1 MSGNKSQ
8 LIREMHRR
16 EVLAALRLSPHLT
29 RAALAMQL
37 GVTRAT
43 AAQLVNDLVAEG
55 LARETGM
62 LSARGQQG
70 GRPGTAVAL
79 DGAGGFALGVE
90 IGVDRLRSALLDLE
104 GRVVGQDWVS
114 AEHDARVGNQSPA
127 VICDLIVER
136 SATLLPA
143 TQGKGFGVVGVA
155 VPGFTNRLGV
165 VVSAPLIGWSNVP
178 LHGLLSS
185 RLAAPVLVANDANL
199 SAWGEAYFG
208 GVVPPGVQG
217 ESGDQ
222 SGAKEHSPPV
232 AGFPAP
238 SREAHNL
245 LFVLLEAGV
254 GGGLLSEGMILAGA
268 DGLGCEI
275 GHLRLDRW
283 SGPAESDAKI
293 ESRLGRGGILK
304 TASAALRMPLDW
316 TRFLYL
322 VASGDPAAHKVA
334 VEESRLLASL
344 LADLTFLFNPDR
356 IVLGGSVSS
365 LFALNLTEIGT
376 MLGRYL
382 VAEFRRP
389 ELGVSLFGSACCVLG
404 AAAAAHDML
413 LNKLAGQTGS
423 PVRLSAKQAMPW
435 ESA

>member
-1 MSGNKSQ
+1 
-8 LIREMHRR
+8 MHRR
-16 EVLAALRLSPHLT
+16 KVLAALRLSPHLT

-43 AAQLVNDLVAEG
+43 AAQLVNGLVAEG

-62 LSARGQQG
+62 LSARGRQG
-70 GRPGTAVAL
+70 GRPGTAIAL

-90 IGVDRLRSALLDLE
+90 IGVDRLRLALLDLE
-104 GRVVGQDWVS
+104 GTIVGQDWVS
-114 AEHDARVGNQSPA
+114 AEHDGRVGNQDPD
-127 VICDLIVER
+127 VMCDLIVER
-136 SATLLPA
+136 SETLLPA
-143 TQGKGFGVVGVA
+143 TQGKGFGVIGVA

-178 LHGLLSS
+178 LHGLLTS
-185 RLAAPVLVANDANL
+185 RFAAPVLIANDANL
-199 SAWGEAYFG
+199 SAWGEAYFS
-208 GVVPPGVQG
+208 GVVPPGTKP
-217 ESGDQ
+217 EGDSQ
-222 SGAKEHSPPV
+222 FGTKEPSLPV

-275 GHLRLDRW
+275 GHLRLDRL
-283 SGPAESDAKI
+283 SGPDESDAKI
-293 ESRLGRGGILK
+293 ESRLGRGDILA
-304 TASAALRMPLDW
+304 TASSALGTPLDW
-316 TRFLYL
+316 PRLLSL
-322 VASGDPAAHKVA
+322 VKSGDPAARKVA
-334 VEESRLLASL
+334 VEKSHLLASL

-376 MLGRYL
+376 MLGRFL
-382 VAEFRRP
+382 LAEFRRP
-389 ELGVSLFGSACCVLG
+389 ELGVSLLGSACCVLG
-404 AAAAAHDML
+404 AAAAAHNML
-413 LNKLAGQTGS
+413 LNKLAGHTGS

-435 ESA
+435 EAT

>member
-1 MSGNKSQ
+1 
-8 LIREMHRR
+8 MHRR
-16 EVLAALRLSPHLT
+16 KVLAALRVSPHLS
-29 RAALAMQL
+29 RAALALRL

-55 LARETGM
+55 LARETGV

-79 DGAGGFALGVE
+79 DGAGGFALGIE
-90 IGVDRLRSALLDLE
+90 IGVDRLRLALLDLE
-104 GRVVGQDWVS
+104 GKIVGQDLIL
-114 AEHDARVGNQSPA
+114 AGQDARVGNQNPG
-127 VICDLIVER
+127 VVCDLIAER
-136 SATLLPA
+136 SERLLAA

-178 LHGLLSS
+178 LHALLRS
-185 RLAAPVLVANDANL
+185 RFAAPVLIANDANL
-199 SAWGEAYFG
+199 SAWGEAYFS
-208 GVVPPGVQG
+208 GVVPPGAQP
-217 ESGDQ
+217 ESDGRF
-222 SGAKEHSPPV
+222 GTEEPSPPV
-232 AGFPAP
+232 AGFPVP

-283 SGPAESDAKI
+283 SGPADPDARI

-304 TASAALRMPLDW
+304 TASSAFGMPLDW
-316 TRFLYL
+316 PGFLSL
-322 VASGDPAAHKVA
+322 VRSGDPTASKIAL
-334 VEESRLLASL
+334 EESHLLASF
-344 LADLTFLFNPDR
+344 LADLTYLFNPDR

-365 LFALNLTEIGT
+365 LFALNLAEIGT

-404 AAAAAHDML
+404 AAAAAHNML
-413 LNKLAGQTGS
+413 LNTLAGHTGS